1 MEGDW
6 DKMTRENEERFTCTG
21 WGVFSGLRRR
31 TWAAMY
37 DAYFRNQWI
46 REILY

>member
-21 WGVFSGLRRR
+21 WGVFSGLRLGVAHVRR
-31 TWAAMY
+31 IFPEPM
-37 DAYFRNQWI
+37 D
-46 REILY
+46 